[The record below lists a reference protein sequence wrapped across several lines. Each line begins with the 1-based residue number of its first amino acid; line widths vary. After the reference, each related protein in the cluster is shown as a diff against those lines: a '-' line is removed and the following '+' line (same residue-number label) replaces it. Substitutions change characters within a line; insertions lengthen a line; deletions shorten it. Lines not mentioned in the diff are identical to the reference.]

1 MSSRDMPDGH
11 PDVAALAGLLAER
24 SRAAFC
30 LALLDGHAWTVTE
43 LARYAG
49 VAVSTATGHLNL
61 LVEGG
66 LLTEERRGR
75 HRYLRLAG
83 SDTAELIENL
93 AARAPRCPSPVRSLT
108 DANRRRALAHAR
120 VCYDH
125 LAGSL
130 AVAITDGMTASG
142 LLTWQDDPRL
152 TDRGIAWLVTADI
165 AKGTPPPGW
174 HPHIRTCLDWT
185 EQRLHLAG
193 ALGAAL
199 YRHMVT
205 AGWLSETGP
214 SRIITLTTAGRAA
227 LRQHLGLPDAA
238 LAPPQ
243 GGLSP

>member
-11 PDVAALAGLLAER
+11 PDVAALAGLLADR

-49 VAVSTATGHLNL
+49 VAVSTATEHLNL
-61 LVEGG
+61 LVAGG

-83 SDTAELIENL
+83 ADTAELIENL
-93 AARAPRCPSPVRSLT
+93 AARAPRRPTPVRSLT

-130 AVAITDGMTASG
+130 AVAIADGMTASG
-142 LLTWQDDPRL
+142 LLTWEHGPRL
-152 TDRGIAWLVTADI
+152 TERGIAWLVEADI
-165 AKGTPPPGW
+165 ATDTPPPGRQ
-174 HPHIRTCLDWT
+174 PHIRTCLDWT

-199 YRHMVT
+199 YGHMVA
-205 AGWLSETGP
+205 AGWLAEAGP
-214 SRIITLTTAGRAA
+214 SRIITLTPAGRTG
-227 LRQHLGLPDAA
+227 LRDHLGLPDAA
-238 LAPPQ
+238 LVPV
-243 GGLSP
+243 G

>member
-11 PDVAALAGLLAER
+11 PDVAALAGLLADR

-49 VAVSTATGHLNL
+49 VAISTATEHLNL
-61 LVEGG
+61 LVAGG
-66 LLTEERRGR
+66 LLAEERRGR

-83 SDTAELIENL
+83 ADTAEMIENL
-93 AARAPRCPSPVRSLT
+93 AARAPRRPAPVRSLA
-108 DANRRRALAHAR
+108 DANRRRALNHAR

-130 AVAITDGMTASG
+130 AVAIADGMTARE
-142 LLTWQDDPRL
+142 LLTWEYGPRL
-152 TDRGIAWLVTADI
+152 TERGIAWLAETGI
-165 AKGTPPPGW
+165 AKDTPPPGW
-174 HPHIRTCLDWT
+174 QPHIRTCLDWT

-199 YRHMVT
+199 YGHMVA
-205 AGWLSETGP
+205 AGWLTEGGP
-214 SRIITLTTAGRAA
+214 SRIITLSPAGRTA
-227 LRQHLGLPDAA
+227 LHDHLDLPDAA
-238 LAPPQ
+238 LVPS
-243 GGLSP
+243 G